1 MRNIHSIGVMLD
13 FQTKTRKR
21 SVFLTTLSGN
31 RGYPSSG
38 IEMTHRF
45 GSPHFKPE
53 TALPAFK
60 HRGKGWFTT
69 GFVLHKALIIPVR
82 FRHIL
87 ANFFS
92 EHGRASWRER
102 GGKN

>member
-45 GSPHFKPE
+45 GSPHFKPA

-60 HRGKGWFTT
+60 HRGKGWFPT
-69 GFVLHKALIIPVR
+69 GFVQHKALLIPVL
-82 FRHIL
+82 FRQVL
-87 ANFFS
+87 ANFFKI
-92 EHGRASWRER
+92 GRQPGWER
-102 GGKN
+102 GCQ

>member
-45 GSPHFKPE
+45 GSSHFKPE
-53 TALPAFK
+53 TALHDFK
-60 HRGKGWFTT
+60 HRGTGWFTP
-69 GFVLHKALIIPVR
+69 GSAEHNDLNILVR
-82 FRHIL
+82 FRPIL
-87 ANFFS
+87 ATFFS
-92 EHGRASWRER
+92 GRKTKARIFNR
-102 GGKN
+102 